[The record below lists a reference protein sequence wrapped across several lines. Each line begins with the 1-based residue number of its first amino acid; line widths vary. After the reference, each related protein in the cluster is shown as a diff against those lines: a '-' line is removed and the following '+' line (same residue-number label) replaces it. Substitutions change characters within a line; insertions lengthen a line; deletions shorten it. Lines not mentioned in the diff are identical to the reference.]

1 MVLDEMKL
9 KKGKKLNKKYKNR
22 KQLGT
27 NNYQLNMKSSI
38 IENHN
43 LYLKDIE
50 KLKSRTEKKKNKTK
64 KKESKKIKIEKKKD
78 LMGGILE
85 SVEHKENKENKK
97 TIEIKEIK
105 NEDIKNDIKQTGGKE
120 IKENVV
126 KNMNKKKL
134 FISVD
139 MTPDKKKNELII

>member
-1 MVLDEMKL
+1 MNKNNIIFIINMVLDEKKL
-9 KKGKKLNKKYKNR
+9 KKGKKLNKRYQSR
-22 KQLGT
+22 KKLGT
-27 NNYQLNMKSSI
+27 NNYQLSTKTSI

-43 LYLKDIE
+43 LYLKDIS
-50 KLKSRTEKKKNKTK
+50 KNEKKKNKTR

-85 SVEHKENKENKK
+85 SVDKEKNKK

-105 NEDIKNDIKQTGGKE
+105 EDDKKENKQIGGKDIKEDK
-120 IKENVV
+120 
-126 KNMNKKKL
+126 NKKKL

-139 MTPDKKKNELII
+139 LTPDKKKNELIL

>member
-9 KKGKKLNKKYKNR
+9 KKGKKLNKKYQNR

-27 NNYQLNMKSSI
+27 NHYQINTKLSI
-38 IENHN
+38 IENHS

-50 KLKSRTEKKKNKTK
+50 KIHSITEKKKKKTK
-64 KKESKKIKIEKKKD
+64 KRESKKIKIEKKKD

-85 SVEHKENKENKK
+85 SVDKGKHNK

-105 NEDIKNDIKQTGGKE
+105 IEDNNKQTGGKE
-120 IKENVV
+120 IK
-126 KNMNKKKL
+126 KNKMTDMNKKKL

-139 MTPDKKKNELII
+139 LTPDKKKKDIII

>member
-27 NNYQLNMKSSI
+27 NTYLLNTKLSI

-50 KLKSRTEKKKNKTK
+50 KLEFHNEKKKKKTK
-64 KKESKKIKIEKKKD
+64 KRESKKIKIEKKKD

-85 SVEHKENKENKK
+85 QVDKEKNKK

-105 NEDIKNDIKQTGGKE
+105 NEEIKIEDNKQTGGKE
-120 IKENVV
+120 IKEKDV

>member
-1 MVLDEMKL
+1 MKL
-9 KKGKKLNKKYKNR
+9 KKGKKLNKKYNNR
-22 KQLGT
+22 KKLGT
-27 NNYQLNMKSSI
+27 NTYLLNTKISI

-50 KLKSRTEKKKNKTK
+50 KLEFRNEKKKKKTK
-64 KKESKKIKIEKKKD
+64 KRESKKIKIEKKKD

-85 SVEHKENKENKK
+85 QVDKEKNKK

-105 NEDIKNDIKQTGGKE
+105 NEDNKQTGGKE
-120 IKENVV
+120 IKEKDV

>member
-9 KKGKKLNKKYKNR
+9 KKGKKLNKKYNNR
-22 KQLGT
+22 KKLGT
-27 NNYQLNMKSSI
+27 NTYLLNTKISI

-50 KLKSRTEKKKNKTK
+50 KLEFRNEKKKKKTK
-64 KKESKKIKIEKKKD
+64 KRESKKIKIEKKKD

-85 SVEHKENKENKK
+85 QVDKEKNKK

-105 NEDIKNDIKQTGGKE
+105 NEDNKQTGGKE
-120 IKENVV
+120 IKEKDV

>member
-27 NNYQLNMKSSI
+27 NTYLLNTKLSI

-50 KLKSRTEKKKNKTK
+50 KLEFHNEKKKKKTK
-64 KKESKKIKIEKKKD
+64 KRESKKIKIEKKKD

-85 SVEHKENKENKK
+85 QVDKEKNKK

-105 NEDIKNDIKQTGGKE
+105 IEDNKQTGGKA
-120 IKENVV
+120 IKENDV